1 MVTKNEALDSNMII
15 RIDRDLKDK
24 FREVAEKLNPHV
36 PKNRVVSMV
45 VRQLM
50 IEYVDE
56 YLRGGMGNRLD
67 KRW

>member
-1 MVTKNEALDSNMII
+1 MANTIVKNAGGDSMDSNMII

-56 YLRGGMGNRLD
+56 YF
-67 KRW
+67 KRRDG